1 MLELWAGEAR
11 PLPALPNQYVIG
23 IDLGTTNCALA
34 FAPQGGDAGER
45 PQVTL
50 FEISQLVNPGEV
62 RDEPLLPSFLYLP
75 GPADFPAGSIALPW
89 DDSPRFVVG
98 ALAQKRGAEVANRLV
113 ASAKSWLSHAGV
125 DRTASIL
132 PWRGPEQGG
141 PEMNAPE
148 GVAKVSPVEASR
160 RYLDHMRQ
168 AWDSKVP
175 DAPFTQQQV
184 LVTVPASFDAVAR
197 ELTLKAAEQAGYENL
212 LLLEE
217 PQAAFYAWIERHSDW
232 RERVAVGDLIL
243 VVDIGGGTTDFT
255 LIAVTEQSGEL
266 ALERVAVGEHILL
279 GGDNIDLALARHLEQ
294 QLASKGT
301 KLDSMQLHALWQ
313 QCRLAK
319 ERLLVGQ
326 GKKREEPV
334 TILGRGTGLVGGTIK
349 TKLAAEDVERILE
362 EGFLPAVSSHDM
374 PQRRK
379 MGLAEIGLP
388 YASDA
393 AITRHLARF
402 LRQQAAQSEHGSV
415 RRGASGLAAPTHV
428 LFNGGVLRAAV
439 VRRRILDVLN
449 GWLADEGLGPVTPLL
464 GEDLMHA
471 VARGAA
477 YYGLARAGHGIRIRG
492 GVPRTY
498 YVGIES
504 SMPAVPGMRTPLKAL
519 TVAPFGMEEGT
530 SVDLR
535 GREFG
540 LIVGEPAEFRF
551 FQSAVR
557 KNDAAGALL
566 DDTGDELEELSPV
579 EVTLGAASQDV
590 AGSAGEF
597 VPVTLETV
605 VTETG
610 MLQLWSVA
618 RDGRRW
624 KLEFN
629 VREKVKAS

>member
-1 MLELWAGEAR
+1 
-11 PLPALPNQYVIG
+11 LPNQYVIG

-34 FAPQGGDAGER
+34 FARRGDDAREQ

-50 FEISQLVNPGEV
+50 FEVPQLVNPGEV
-62 RDEPLLPSFLYLP
+62 RDQPLLPSFLYLP

-89 DDSPRFVVG
+89 DESPQFVVG

-125 DRTASIL
+125 DRTAPIL
-132 PWRGPEQGG
+132 PF
-141 PEMNAPE
+141 NAPE
-148 GVAKVSPVEASR
+148 GVARISPLEASR
-160 RYLDHMRQ
+160 RYLEHLRQ
-168 AWDSKVP
+168 AWDSKMP
-175 DAPFTQQQV
+175 EAPFIEQQV

-197 ELTLKAAEQAGYENL
+197 ELTLKAAEQVGYENL

-217 PQAAFYAWIERHSDW
+217 PQAAFYAWIERHPDW

-294 QLASKGT
+294 QLGAKGT

-313 QCRLAK
+313 QCRIAK
-319 ERLLVGQ
+319 ERLLAHG

-349 TKLAAEDVERILE
+349 TKLAAEEVERILD
-362 EGFLPAVSSHDM
+362 EGFLPAVSSHDL

-388 YASDA
+388 YAADA

-428 LFNGGVLRAAV
+428 LFNGGVLRAEV

-449 GWLADEGLGPVTPLL
+449 GWLKEEGLGAVAPLL

-471 VARGAA
+471 VARGAT
-477 YYGLARAGHGIRIRG
+477 YFGLARAGHGIRIRG

-504 SMPAVPGMRTPLKAL
+504 SMPAVPGMRNPLKAL

-540 LIVGEPAEFRF
+540 LVVGEPAEFRF

-566 DDTGDELEELSPV
+566 DDTGEELEELSPV
-579 EVTLGAASQDV
+579 EVTLAA
-590 AGSAGEF
+590 AGNAGEF

-629 VREKVKAS
+629 VREKVQPS

>member
-1 MLELWAGEAR
+1 LQ
-11 PLPALPNQYVIG
+11 NQYVIG

-34 FAPQGGDAGER
+34 FALRGGDAHE
-45 PQVTL
+45 QTEVAL
-50 FEISQLVNPGEV
+50 FEVPQLVNPGEV
-62 RDEPLLPSFLYLP
+62 HDEPLLPSFLYLP

-89 DDSPRFVVG
+89 DSSPQFVAG
-98 ALAQKRGAEVANRLV
+98 ILAQKRGAEVANRLV

-125 DRTASIL
+125 DRTAPIL
-132 PWRGPEQGG
+132 PFT
-141 PEMNAPE
+141 APE
-148 GVAKVSPVEASR
+148 GVERISPVEASR
-160 RYLDHMRQ
+160 RYLEHLRE
-168 AWDSKVP
+168 AWDSKKP
-175 DAPFTQQQV
+175 DAPFIEQQV

-197 ELTLKAAEQAGYENL
+197 ELTLQAAEQAGYQNL

-232 RERVAVGDLIL
+232 RDRVAVGDLIL

-294 QLASKGT
+294 QLAAKGT

-313 QCRLAK
+313 QCRIAK
-319 ERLLVGQ
+319 ERLLAGES
-326 GKKREEPV
+326 KKREEPV

-362 EGFLPAVSSHDM
+362 EGFLPAVSSQDL

-388 YASDA
+388 YAADA

-428 LFNGGVLRAAV
+428 LFNGGVLRANV

-449 GWLADEGLGPVTPLL
+449 GWLAEEGLGEVAPLL
-464 GEDLMHA
+464 GVDLMHS
-471 VARGAA
+471 VARGAT
-477 YYGLARAGHGIRIRG
+477 YYGLARAGRGVRIRG

-504 SMPAVPGMRTPLKAL
+504 SMPAVPGLRTPLKAL

-557 KNDAAGALL
+557 KNDPAGALL

-579 EVTLGAASQDV
+579 EVTLAAE
-590 AGSAGEF
+590 GSAGQF

-629 VREKVKAS
+629 VREKVGSS

>member
-1 MLELWAGEAR
+1 MS
-11 PLPALPNQYVIG
+11 NQYVIG

-34 FAPQGGDAGER
+34 YAPAGGDPREQ
-45 PQVTL
+45 PPVVL
-50 FEISQLVNPGEV
+50 FEIPQLINPGEV
-62 RDEPLLPSFLYLP
+62 RDQPLLPSFLYLP
-75 GPADFPAGSIALPW
+75 GPADFPAGSIAVPW
-89 DDSPRFVVG
+89 NDSPDYVTG
-98 ALAQKRGAEVANRLV
+98 TLAQKRGTEVANRLV
-113 ASAKSWLSHAGV
+113 SSAKSWLSHAGV
-125 DRTASIL
+125 DRTAALL
-132 PWRGPEQGG
+132 PL
-141 PEMNAPE
+141 NAPE
-148 GVAKVSPVEASR
+148 GVPKVSPVEASR
-160 RYLDHMRQ
+160 RYLDHLRE
-168 AWDSKVP
+168 AWDSKMP
-175 DAPFTQQQV
+175 DAPFIDQQV

-197 ELTLKAAEQAGYENL
+197 ELTQRAAEEAGYKNL

-217 PQAAFYAWIERHSDW
+217 PQAAFYAWIERHHDW
-232 RERVAVGDLIL
+232 RDRVTVGDLIL

-255 LIAVTEQSGEL
+255 LISVTEKAGEL

-294 QLASKGT
+294 QLAAKGT

-313 QCRLAK
+313 QCRVAK
-319 ERLLVGQ
+319 ERLLAVDN
-326 GKKREEPV
+326 KKREEPITV
-334 TILGRGTGLVGGTIK
+334 LGRGTGLVGGTIK
-349 TKLAAEDVERILE
+349 TKLAADDVEQILDQ
-362 EGFLPAVSSHDM
+362 GFLPAVSSQDM
-374 PQRRK
+374 PQRRRS
-379 MGLAEIGLP
+379 GFAEIGLP
-388 YASDA
+388 YAADA

-402 LRQQAAQSEHGSV
+402 LRQQAAHSEHGSV
-415 RRGASGLAAPTHV
+415 RRGPSGLAAPTHV
-428 LFNGGVLRAAV
+428 LFNGGVLRADV

-449 GWLADEGLGPVTPLL
+449 GWLGEEGLSPAAPLL

-477 YYGLARAGHGIRIRG
+477 YYGLARSGRGVRIRG

-504 SMPAVPGMRTPLKAL
+504 SLPAVPGMRAPVKAL

-530 SVDLR
+530 SLDLSSR
-535 GREFG
+535 QFG

-551 FQSAVR
+551 FQSATR
-557 KNDAAGALL
+557 KNDAPGTMLE
-566 DDTGDELEELSPV
+566 DIGDELEELSPV
-579 EVTLGAASQDV
+579 EITLDADGHS
-590 AGSAGEF
+590 GEF

-629 VREKVKAS
+629 VREKIKTDGS